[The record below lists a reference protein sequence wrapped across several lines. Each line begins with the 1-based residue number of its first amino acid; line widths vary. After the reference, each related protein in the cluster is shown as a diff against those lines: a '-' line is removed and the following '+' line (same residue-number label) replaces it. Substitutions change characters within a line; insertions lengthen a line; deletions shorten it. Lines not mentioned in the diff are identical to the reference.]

1 MVCAQGVCLPAQLP
15 RWEDVH
21 NTQQELH
28 NTQDVLHGRNTR
40 HSTRP
45 ELHNTQVVLHESK
58 PLYIIHKL
66 YYRVAI
72 QDCKSRECA
81 QVPRWQD
88 VNNATQFASVTKAG
102 CRFWRFHAFW
112 GFTVISNDTGCLL
125 GLCVPKFL
133 IEIWDYLPC
142 SLYLS
147 ALVYVHCTL
156 YIVQRGSGGARAD
169 VWMSSKDKHWFKSD
183 QVQQRYTGHTWVT
196 GQDW

>member
-15 RWEDVH
+15 RWEDIH

-45 ELHNTQVVLHESK
+45 KLHNTQVVLHESK

-102 CRFWRFHAFW
+102 CRFLRFHAFW
-112 GFTVISNDTGCLL
+112 DFTLISNGTGCLL
-125 GLCVPKFL
+125 GLCVAKFL
-133 IEIWDYLPC
+133 IEIWDYLPS
-142 SLYLS
+142 SLYVS
-147 ALVYVHCTL
+147 DLVN
-156 YIVQRGSGGARAD
+156 VQRGSGAARAD

-196 GQDW
+196 GLDW